1 MGGVLHYCDLLC
13 DAILHLRF
21 GAAQLLIGTDGR
33 THRNLL
39 TYLTDGCDHSSSRCD
54 HEDHGRS
61 RSRSGD
67 ATIDSD
73 KSETHTYTWHI
84 FGGRCRQCF
93 GGRPTHQPL
102 FACYRSTFGLW
113 TLALD
118 HGPWTMDKH
127 LQYYH
132 RQRYLD
138 FIAADPTPI
147 LHLEIS

>member
-1 MGGVLHYCDLLC
+1 MTYDIEINTSTICWPPLETR
-13 DAILHLRF
+13 LHLLHHPRHRS
-21 GAAQLLIGTDGR
+21 IHIPTDRLPHVAMNCRRLDTGDIPRGEELFSLSIALYGR
-33 THRNLL
+33 HWCILV
-39 TYLTDGCDHSSSRCD
+39 H
-54 HEDHGRS
+54 
-61 RSRSGD
+61 
-67 ATIDSD
+67 
-73 KSETHTYTWHI
+73 
-84 FGGRCRQCF
+84 QCF